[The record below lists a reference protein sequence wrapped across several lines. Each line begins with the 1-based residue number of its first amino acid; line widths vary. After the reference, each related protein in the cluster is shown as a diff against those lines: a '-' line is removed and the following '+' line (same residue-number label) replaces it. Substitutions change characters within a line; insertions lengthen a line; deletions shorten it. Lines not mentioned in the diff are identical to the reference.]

1 MKSICIFI
9 PLYNGKK
16 YIPLIEQ
23 EIKSQQTDNVKLSH
37 KYLLTDTN
45 DGSEEE
51 LKKIGAEFEKIKPSE
66 FSHSL
71 TREKAIMRC
80 DTDIAI
86 MMTQD
91 CRMVNT
97 DCVLKLSSCIN
108 DEIKF
113 AYLRQV
119 NSNRT
124 IEKYTREINYPPKTI
139 IKDKNSIP
147 LMGINTFFAS
157 DAFAAYDVKFFK
169 DINGYDG
176 KNLPTNED
184 MYYAHKV
191 IMKGYKVEYCADTF
205 VDHTHKFS
213 LKQIYKRYYLVG
225 AFFGQ
230 NPVFINYKASLGGI
244 SLALKTMRLILKE
257 GNIKAFLSFI
267 PNMFARFFGKKRGEK
282 NGKRM

>member
-139 IKDKNSIP
+139 VKDKNSIP

-191 IMKGYKVEYCADTF
+191 IMKGYKVEYCADSF
-205 VDHTHKFS
+205 VDHTHKFT
-213 LKQIYKRYYLVG
+213 LKQIYKRYILFG
-225 AFFGQ
+225 LFFRQ
-230 NPVFINYKASLGGI
+230 NPSISKYNENSSGLSLSI
-244 SLALKTMRLILKE
+244 KTLKLILKDC
-257 GNIKAFLSFI
+257 NIRAFFAFG
-267 PNMFARFFGKKRGEK
+267 PNMMARYFGKRKGEHMK
-282 NGKRM
+282 